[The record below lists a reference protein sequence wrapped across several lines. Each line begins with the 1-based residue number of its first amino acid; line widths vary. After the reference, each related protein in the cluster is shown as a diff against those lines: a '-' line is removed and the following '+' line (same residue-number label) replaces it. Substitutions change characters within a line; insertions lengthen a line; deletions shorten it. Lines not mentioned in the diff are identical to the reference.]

1 MASSPTVAFLC
12 ASLREGSINQQLEGA
27 LMAMAGDLGLAPDKV
42 DLNDYEMPLFHGDLK
57 PPASVDALIERLG
70 GYDAVVVVT
79 PEYNGSLPPLLK
91 NVIDWTSTRTTEHIT
106 GPVYGIAACTPGA
119 MSGIMCLRQLAYILT
134 RLGGEVVPT
143 QVGVGNAVA
152 AFDEHG
158 RLAPGHS
165 AELAEKML
173 QSLKT
178 RALQK
183 RASA

>member
-1 MASSPTVAFLC
+1 MSSSPTVAFLC

-91 NVIDWTSTRTTEHIT
+91 NVIDWSSTFDLAHIR
-106 GPVYGIAACTPGA
+106 GPVWGIASCTPGPPRSRRWGRRISTA
-119 MSGIMCLRQLAYILT
+119 RSSFTGRVRST
-134 RLGGEVVPT
+134 RSSASP
-143 QVGVGNAVA
+143 AVHARA
-152 AFDEHG
+152 AV
-158 RLAPGHS
+158 
-165 AELAEKML
+165 
-173 QSLKT
+173 
-178 RALQK
+178 
-183 RASA
+183 